1 LFKIENIGTGQEVDI
16 LVLNKGGNMNNKK
29 TRTSMSKS
37 SMEFRN
43 DLSKTLT
50 MANRVCMNIFI
61 YSQIVCVILV
71 LLLSHHDYTYLTSA
85 GHILLESILLFFT
98 WISVLTILGNLM
110 IRVWRK
116 IFKLQSN
123 QCSIWL

>member
-1 LFKIENIGTGQEVDI
+1 
-16 LVLNKGGNMNNKK
+16 MNNKTTK
-29 TRTSMSKS
+29 TGMSKS

-71 LLLSHHDYTYLTSA
+71 LLLSHHDYTYLTNA

-98 WISVLTILGNLM
+98 WISVITIVGNLM

>member
-1 LFKIENIGTGQEVDI
+1 M
-16 LVLNKGGNMNNKK
+16 NK
-29 TRTSMSKS
+29 TQ
-37 SMEFRN
+37 MEFRN

-50 MANRVCMNIFI
+50 MANRVLMNVFI
-61 YSQIVCVILV
+61 YSQMVCVFLV
-71 LLLSHHDYTYLTSA
+71 LLLSHHDYTYLTNA
-85 GHILLESILLFFT
+85 GHVFLESILLFFT
-98 WISVLTILGNLM
+98 WISVITIVGNLM

>member
-16 LVLNKGGNMNNKK
+16 LVLNKGGNMNNK
-29 TRTSMSKS
+29 TGMSKS

-50 MANRVCMNIFI
+50 STNRVLMNVFI
-61 YSQIVCVILV
+61 YSQMVCVFLV
-71 LLLSHHDYTYLTSA
+71 LLLSHHDYTYLTNA
-85 GHILLESILLFFT
+85 GHIFLESILLFFT
-98 WISVLTILGNLM
+98 WISVITIVGNLM
-110 IRVWRK
+110 IRAWRK
-116 IFKLQSN
+116 IFKLQTN

>member
-1 LFKIENIGTGQEVDI
+1 
-16 LVLNKGGNMNNKK
+16 MNNK
-29 TRTSMSKS
+29 TTGMSKS

-50 MANRVCMNIFI
+50 STNRVLMNVFI
-61 YSQIVCVILV
+61 YSQMVCVFLV
-71 LLLSHHDYTYLTSA
+71 LLLSHHDYTYLTNA
-85 GHILLESILLFFT
+85 GHIFLESILVFFT
-98 WISVLTILGNLM
+98 WISVITIVGNLM

>member
-1 LFKIENIGTGQEVDI
+1 
-16 LVLNKGGNMNNKK
+16 MNNK
-29 TRTSMSKS
+29 TGMSKS

-50 MANRVCMNIFI
+50 STNRVLMNVFI
-61 YSQIVCVILV
+61 YSQMVCVFLV

-85 GHILLESILLFFT
+85 GHIFLENILLFFT
-98 WISVLTILGNLM
+98 WISVITIVGNLM
-110 IRVWRK
+110 IRAWRK
-116 IFKLQSN
+116 IFKLQTN

>member
-16 LVLNKGGNMNNKK
+16 LVLNKGGNMNNK
-29 TRTSMSKS
+29 TTGMSKS
-37 SMEFRN
+37 SMELRN

-50 MANRVCMNIFI
+50 STNRVLMNVFI
-61 YSQIVCVILV
+61 YSQMVCVFLV
-71 LLLSHHDYTYLTSA
+71 LLLSHHDYTYLTNA
-85 GHILLESILLFFT
+85 GHIFLESILLFFT
-98 WISVLTILGNLM
+98 WISVITIVGNLM

-116 IFKLQSN
+116 IFKLQTN